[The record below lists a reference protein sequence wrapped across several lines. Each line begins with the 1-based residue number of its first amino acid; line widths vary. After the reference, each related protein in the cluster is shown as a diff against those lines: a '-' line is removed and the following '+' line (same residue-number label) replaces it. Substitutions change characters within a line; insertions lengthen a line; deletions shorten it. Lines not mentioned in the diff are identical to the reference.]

1 MHSVSRNLAAALSL
15 TLVVALAGCGG
26 DDDKKTTTAAST
38 AATTTATVPPAP
50 AAGTLDA
57 GQFATLNKSA
67 QRVVEDLTAIG
78 KATTACAGTDAKV
91 VGECVSKRLDTAR
104 DELTDLADEISDVG
118 ESVDGTCKAN
128 LKTFAG
134 DIKDLGE
141 NFAKAAKSFL
151 AGEGNDAAATLKALP
166 LDAVSAS
173 GNAAQQSCKPATAGA
188 AAG

>member
-1 MHSVSRNLAAALSL
+1 MHSVSRNLAVALSL

-26 DDDKKTTTAAST
+26 DDDKKTTTTAAT

-50 AAGTLDA
+50 TAGTLDA
-57 GQFATLNKSA
+57 SQFATLNKSA
-67 QRVVEDLTAIG
+67 QRVVDDLTAIG

-91 VGECVSKRLDTAR
+91 VGACVSKRLETAR
-104 DELTDLADEISDVG
+104 DELTDLADEIGDVG
-118 ESVDGTCKAN
+118 DSVDGTCKAD

-134 DIKDLGE
+134 DIKDLGK
-141 NFAKAAKSFL
+141 NFATAAKSFL
-151 AGEGNDAAATLKALP
+151 AGKGSDAAATLKALP

-173 GNAAQQSCKPATAGA
+173 GTAAQKSCKPAAAGA